1 MLSTASDINCW
12 IPNSF
17 PIASTGEG
25 VLSGKTVAVK
35 DLVDYAG
42 HKVSFGL
49 ARWRDTHE
57 ASRETAPILTQ
68 LLEAGGSI
76 AGFTKLDQLAYSL
89 IGNVCEGTPPLN
101 SLYPDRFTG
110 GSSSGP
116 AAAVAAGLADI
127 GLGTDTAGS
136 IRVPAASCGI
146 FGLRPTHGSISV
158 SGVRPWAPSFD
169 VVGVLTTNPTL
180 IGPALS
186 VLSSALVPTGNDVQE
201 VRVPTRTSV
210 SLVGDDTVDSMY
222 SIADALSAVY
232 ECRVIQCDLSAFIN
246 PDIGDLF
253 ARLQGR
259 EIWSEHSQWI
269 SENKSYLADDVRT
282 RLERAER
289 LSMSSDEEKVEDKA
303 ARERYRKDFQR
314 FYSASSILV
323 LPVLTDLAPLRTS
336 SADEL
341 LEFRTKSF
349 QLTAP
354 SSFTGCPQLV
364 VPVRNESASKVIGV
378 GLLGQ
383 QNNEATLLRAATL
396 LTGVKDLLTMQEP

>member
-1 MLSTASDINCW
+1 MPSTSSDINCW
-12 IPNSF
+12 VPNSF

-35 DLVDYAG
+35 DLVDYTG

-68 LLEAGGSI
+68 LLEAGSSI
-76 AGFTKLDQLAYSL
+76 ASFTKLDQLAYSL
-89 IGNVCEGTPPLN
+89 IGSVCEGTPPLN
-101 SLYPDRFTG
+101 FLYPDRFTG

-136 IRVPAASCGI
+136 IRVPAASCGL
-146 FGLRPTHGSISV
+146 FGLRPTHGAISV
-158 SGVRPWAPSFD
+158 SGVRPLAPSFD
-169 VVGVLTTNPTL
+169 VVGVLTTNPAL
-180 IGPALS
+180 IGPAFS
-186 VLSSALVPTGNDVQE
+186 VLSSAPVPTGNDVQE
-201 VRVPTRTSV
+201 VRVPTRVSV

-222 SIADALSAVY
+222 SIADALSVVY
-232 ECRVIQCDLSAFIN
+232 ECRVTQCDLSEFIN
-246 PDIGDLF
+246 PDVGDLF

-289 LSMSSDEEKVEDKA
+289 VSMSSDEEKAEDKA
-303 ARERYRKDFQR
+303 AREKYRKDFQG
-314 FYSASSILV
+314 FYNASSILV

-383 QNNEATLLRAATL
+383 HNNEATLLRAATL
-396 LTGVKDLLTMQEP
+396 LTGVKGLLASQV

>member
-1 MLSTASDINCW
+1 MPSTASDIRCW

-35 DLVDYAG
+35 DLVDYDG

-49 ARWRDTHE
+49 ARWRDTHA
-57 ASRETAPILTQ
+57 ASREIAPILTQ

-136 IRVPAASCGI
+136 IRVPAASCGL
-146 FGLRPTHGSISV
+146 FGLRPTYGAISV
-158 SGVRPWAPSFD
+158 SGVRPLAPSFD

-180 IGPALS
+180 IGPAFS
-186 VLSSALVPTGNDVQE
+186 VLSSAPVPIGNDIQE
-201 VRVPTRTSV
+201 VRVPTRASV
-210 SLVGDDTVDSMY
+210 SLVGDATVDSMY
-222 SIADALSAVY
+222 AIADALSAVY
-232 ECRVIQCDLSAFIN
+232 ECRVIKCDLSEFIN

-269 SENKSYLADDVRT
+269 SDNKGYLADDVRA

-289 LSMSSDEEKVEDKA
+289 LSMSSDEEKAEDKA
-303 ARERYRKDFQR
+303 AQEKYRKDFQG
-314 FYSASSILV
+314 FYNASSILV

-383 QNNEATLLRAATL
+383 HNNEATLLRAATL
-396 LTGVKDLLTMQEP
+396 LTGVKGLLASQV